1 MQYRFAVNLRTLST
15 LVCNDLANERVER
28 AAVITRRIHRQLS
41 NDITLLPL
49 FIVEGFPGGSHST
62 MDRMLLSVPK
72 FTANLYCICYK
83 YTANIYSSRFVHI
96 CGTFGTHSIWS
107 FQGFD

>member
-49 FIVEGFPGGSHST
+49 FIVEGFPGGFVYHTRPWTVCYYYRSMVT
-62 MDRMLLSVPK
+62 
-72 FTANLYCICYK
+72 TICAAFYVFLK
-83 YTANIYSSRFVHI
+83 TYWVSQTSSEQG
-96 CGTFGTHSIWS
+96 CGSG
-107 FQGFD
+107 